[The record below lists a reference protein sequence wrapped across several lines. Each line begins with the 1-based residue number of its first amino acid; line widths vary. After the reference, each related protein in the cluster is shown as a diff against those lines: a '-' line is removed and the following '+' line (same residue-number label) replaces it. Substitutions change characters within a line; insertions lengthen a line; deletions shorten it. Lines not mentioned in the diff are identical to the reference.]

1 MPRSLVSYWKRVAVS
16 GPTVDGREITPQEL
30 RDIAETYKPSRY
42 TAVIWAEHERC
53 WGSHGTVFAVRLVED
68 DPELE
73 EGQVALEAQL
83 KPNDKLLWLNDQG
96 EKLFTSIEIWPNFAN
111 TGKAYLTGL
120 AVTDEP
126 ASLGT
131 QELYF
136 SRRSNKAT
144 YYAASVELGQ
154 LRDDEPDSTDTK
166 GLINALTTFFKRF
179 ATEAATTTPTQPNT
193 ESPKP
198 MDEATA
204 LALAALIEQQMLVIA
219 GMQAL
224 LKPETD
230 ELDDDPADE
239 PEVDTV
245 AEAVQDILD
254 KVEEN
259 REFARRK
266 PKGKDSD
273 LSKVAAAIASLDK
286 RFSALENTAGGRK
299 LPRTPGAAAPAKKKV
314 L

>member
-1 MPRSLVSYWKRVAVS
+1 MPRSLVSYWKRVATS
-16 GPTVDGREITPQEL
+16 GPTADGREITPQEL
-30 RDIAETYKPSRY
+30 REIAETYKPSRY

-83 KPNDKLLWLNDQG
+83 KPNDKLLHLNDSG
-96 EKLFTSIEIWPNFAN
+96 EKLFTSIEIYPNFAN

-136 SRRSNKAT
+136 SRRTNKAT

-154 LRDDEPDSTDTK
+154 LRDEEPVSTETK
-166 GLINALTTFFKRF
+166 GLITALTNLFKRF
-179 ATEAATTTPTQPNT
+179 AAVAPTETPQTPT
-193 ESPKP
+193 ESTPP

-204 LALAALIEQQMLVIA
+204 KALK
-219 GMQAL
+219 AL
-224 LKPETD
+224 LEQ
-230 ELDDDPADE
+230 LLLVAAGIQAVIE
-239 PEVDTV
+239 PV
-245 AEAVQDILD
+245 AEDVDETESEEQVDAVESAVTEI
-254 KVEEN
+254 VEQVEAD
-259 REFARRK
+259 REFSRRRK
-266 PKGKDSD
+266 ASKGLEARLAGIEKQ
-273 LSKVAAAIASLDK
+273 
-286 RFSALENTAGGRK
+286 FSALLNTTQGRQV
-299 LPRTPGAAAPAKKKV
+299 PRTPGAAIPAKRKV